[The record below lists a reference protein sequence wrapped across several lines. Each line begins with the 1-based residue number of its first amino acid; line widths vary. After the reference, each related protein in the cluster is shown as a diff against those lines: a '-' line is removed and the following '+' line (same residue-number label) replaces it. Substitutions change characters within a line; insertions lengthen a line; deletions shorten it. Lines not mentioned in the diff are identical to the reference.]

1 MTRLLLTAII
11 LLAGIFYTI
20 AGIGFL
26 VDPVSSGASIGVQ
39 SSTAAGLASLRAET
53 SAYFL
58 VAGICMIWG
67 AWKRNGEILL
77 APAAMCAI
85 AFIGRLLGA
94 VVDGGYDALPFYLA
108 IDLLLAI
115 IIFAGSKLLPHETVG

>member
-1 MTRLLLTAII
+1 
-11 LLAGIFYTI
+11 
-20 AGIGFL
+20 
-26 VDPVSSGASIGVQ
+26 
-39 SSTAAGLASLRAET
+39 
-53 SAYFL
+53 
-58 VAGICMIWG
+58 MIWG

-108 IDLLLAI
+108 IDLVLAI
-115 IIFAGSKLLPHETVG
+115 IIFTGSKLLPHETVG